1 MKAIIVPY
9 PPGIPFVCPGEVI
22 TQDIVT
28 YIKALREE
36 GEKVIGV
43 NDRKR
48 VFVFLK
54 PEKESQDGIVI
65 IPKLALNVII
75 YLIGVFQEFC
85 LCGFFVLRSIFP
97 HLYDLI
103 KVTLASELSYSFG
116 CSAGGFDLSQIPGS
130 RFGPSIEEDSHS

>member
-75 YLIGVFQEFC
+75 YLIGGISGVLLMRLFC
-85 LCGFFVLRSIFP
+85 AAEHFSTSLRSDQSDP
-97 HLYDLI
+97 CL
-103 KVTLASELSYSFG
+103 
-116 CSAGGFDLSQIPGS
+116 
-130 RFGPSIEEDSHS
+130 